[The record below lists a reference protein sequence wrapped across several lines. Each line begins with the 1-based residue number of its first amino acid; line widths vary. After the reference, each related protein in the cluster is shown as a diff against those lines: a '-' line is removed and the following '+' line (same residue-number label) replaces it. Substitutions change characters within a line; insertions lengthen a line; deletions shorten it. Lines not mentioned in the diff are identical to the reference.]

1 MNNLKYSILLDT
13 KSGLLPELK
22 IVKKELDNVSTSAKK
37 SLSFIDRLKDIKLAA
52 LISNVK
58 SLSKSLSGLTA
69 PSVDFEQ
76 GMAEQMKRI
85 QANIDDVKISLF
97 EATKGISGYV
107 SALGETAVTPMVN
120 HRQRS
125 APSPEIVP
133 VFPPPPRSAYNPNRK
148 VSPLRK
154 NNRCPSAL
162 RWAVSSGP
170 WK

>member
-120 HRQRS
+120 HRPRS

-133 VFPPPPRSAYNPNRK
+133 VFPPHPVQPTIPTGRFRPYGRTIGAPRH
-148 VSPLRK
+148 
-154 NNRCPSAL
+154 
-162 RWAVSSGP
+162 
-170 WK
+170 